1 MGKEDTCNQ
10 KSNKGTIKDLI
21 MDTTGTIYISLYA
34 LAWGVTLWG
43 IIRKNKSGWNAAT
56 FIIATYFLFA
66 LLSVVYYVDYAGLS
80 AEKLTLFPLIYLYLM
95 MMIGIRPVLTFSN
108 GNYESIEAPSK
119 PLFNALV
126 YFYIFLSII
135 ILPDIIANMQEGLV
149 LLMTD
154 TEGGQEL
161 YNLRASSHV
170 QQDAAISNI
179 FAIFY
184 NFLSPTCIFLF
195 FYYLTL
201 PNRKKLI
208 LIMLAISVV
217 VRVLDSLSK
226 GQRTEPAM
234 IFLVFLATFFLMK
247 PFFEEKTKK
256 RITVISV
263 GTLVALL
270 IPFMI
275 LTNSRFE
282 SSEQGS
288 VGGIV
293 SYAGMA
299 PVVFDNYCLD
309 AGGIRYGD
317 RTAPEFKRL
326 VGFSNVPRDESTRR
340 AKYSRLKID
349 AYWFYTYV
357 GDFVL
362 DYGPI
367 GAFIIFIVFSSVFV
381 GITKHK
387 WGRPYPFHKL
397 LLIYFAMSVC
407 VQGGMYLFNF
417 AHYNNYSIMTIFLL
431 YIVFS
436 ADYNHRR
443 KSRALTSSTV

>member
-1 MGKEDTCNQ
+1 
-10 KSNKGTIKDLI
+10 
-21 MDTTGTIYISLYA
+21 MDITGTIYIVLYA
-34 LAWGVTLWG
+34 LTWGITLWWL
-43 IIRKNKSGWNAAT
+43 IHKNRGGWNAST
-56 FIIATYFLFA
+56 FTIATYFFFA
-66 LLSVVYYVDYAGLS
+66 ILSVIYYVDYYGIF

-95 MMIGIRPVLTFSN
+95 MMIGLRPLLTFSN
-108 GNYESIEAPSK
+108 GDYQSIEAPSK
-119 PLFNALV
+119 PLFNVLV

-135 ILPDIIANMQEGLV
+135 IVPDIIANMQEGLV

-154 TEGGQEL
+154 TDGGQEL

-201 PNRKKLI
+201 PNRKKWV
-208 LIMLAISVV
+208 LIMLAVSVV

-247 PFFEEKTKK
+247 PFFEEKTKR
-256 RITVISV
+256 RITIVSF
-263 GTLVALL
+263 GALVALL
-270 IPFMI
+270 IPFI
-275 LTNSRFE
+275 LLTNSRFE
-282 SSEQGS
+282 RSEQGS
-288 VGGIV
+288 VGGVV

-299 PVVFDNYCLD
+299 PIVFDNYCLD

-326 VGFSNVPRDESTRR
+326 VGFSNGR

-367 GAFIIFIVFSSVFV
+367 GAFIIFIVFSSFFT
-381 GITKHK
+381 GMTKHK
-387 WGRPYPFHKL
+387 RGKPFPFHKL
-397 LLIYFAMSVC
+397 LLVYFAMSVC

-417 AHYNNYSIMTIFLL
+417 AHYNNYSIMAILLL

-436 ADYNHRR
+436 ADYNRRR
-443 KSRALTSSTV
+443 KSRALASPLLR